1 MEYRIHV
8 SVVWDMYMCPCV
20 RINGL
25 EKKKKIVEAKR
36 LSNKNNHR
44 DRGGNAFASNPR
56 ITPDR
61 KGSEDKVTNRG
72 LRLSEKDGKGGRK
85 KEIKWKDKLKYKKD
99 R

>member
-1 MEYRIHV
+1 MLYGI
-8 SVVWDMYMCPCV
+8 CICV
-20 RINGL
+20 PVYESTAL
-25 EKKKKIVEAKR
+25 KKKKIVEAKR